1 MKKTNSL
8 TPDKII
14 KTLAEHMDEIGG
26 HGVRKIGLFGSF
38 LKKTQHEKSD
48 IDLLVE
54 FAEPTFDNYMELKF
68 MLESLFHR
76 KVDLVVKENLKPA
89 LQYIKKE
96 VVYA

>member
-1 MKKTNSL
+1 MNSL
-8 TPDKII
+8 TSDKII
-14 KTLAEHMDEIGG
+14 KTLAEHTGEIHG

-38 LKKTQHEKSD
+38 IKRTQGKKSD

-54 FAEPTFDNYMELKF
+54 FNELTFDNYMELKF

-89 LQYIKKE
+89 LQHIKKE

>member
-1 MKKTNSL
+1 MNSL
-8 TPDKII
+8 TSDKII
-14 KTLAEHMDEIGG
+14 KTLAEHMGEIHG

-38 LKKTQHEKSD
+38 IKRTQGKKSD

-54 FAEPTFDNYMELKF
+54 FNELTFDNYMELKF

-76 KVDLVVKENLKPA
+76 KVDLAVKENLKPA
-89 LQYIKKE
+89 LQHIKKE